1 MQRVIKSIGLRVI
14 ALIAVFV
21 LALSLA
27 ACGGSKSPASKDDL
41 VGTWEQLMSDG
52 TETVQLTSDGRY
64 ISDIR
69 MYDGISRHNERT
81 WDYSDGKLTVHY
93 PDLGVDS
100 THSSEMMFR
109 SSLTLAMMARSP
121 ALYSFLPNRTP
132 ILHSSRP
139 LTT

>member
-27 ACGGSKSPASKDDL
+27 ACGGSKKPASKDDL

-52 TETVQLTSDGRY
+52 TETIQLTSDGRY

-81 WDYSDGKLTVHY
+81 WDFSDGKLTVHY

-100 THSSEMMFR
+100 TYTVVIENGKM
-109 SSLTLAMMARSP
+109 TLNNGNSTIV
-121 ALYSFLPNRTP
+121 YTKK
-132 ILHSSRP
+132 
-139 LTT
+139 

>member
-1 MQRVIKSIGLRVI
+1 MRRGIKSIGIRIL
-14 ALIAVFV
+14 ALAAVFV
-21 LALSLA
+21 LAMSLA
-27 ACGGSKSPASKDDL
+27 ACGGGKKPASKEEL
-41 VGTWEQLMSDG
+41 VGTWEQLMNDG

-100 THSSEMMFR
+100 TYTVVIENGKM
-109 SSLTLAMMARSP
+109 TLNNGNSTIV
-121 ALYSFLPNRTP
+121 YTKK
-132 ILHSSRP
+132 
-139 LTT
+139 

>member
-1 MQRVIKSIGLRVI
+1 MQKVFKCIGTRVL
-14 ALIAVFV
+14 ALVAVLV

-27 ACGGSKSPASKDDL
+27 SCGGSKKPSSKDDL

-64 ISDIR
+64 ISDIS

-81 WDYSDGKLTVHY
+81 WDYADGKLTVHY

-100 THSSEMMFR
+100 TYTVVIENGKM
-109 SSLTLAMMARSP
+109 TLNNGNSTIV
-121 ALYSFLPNRTP
+121 YTKK
-132 ILHSSRP
+132 
-139 LTT
+139 